1 MIVLLSLILFSKKI
15 YHKVSLSWNFSLTIL
30 FFCLFVSHDT
40 GVRSIKFH
48 PDGRTLF
55 CGLDDGLKVLICLC
69 FLMSCAIFRDLKN

>member
-1 MIVLLSLILFSKKI
+1 MFQENLSQSFLVLKRS
-15 YHKVSLSWNFSLTIL
+15 FSLHVL
-30 FFCLFVSHDT
+30 LFVSQDT

-69 FLMSCAIFRDLKN
+69 FLMSYAIFRDLKN